1 MTTLLTAEELRG
13 LKKLCSDP
21 FMELGLMTRPEHMKC
36 FEAKVVTHS
45 VTVDITFPTVDDA
58 ESWNLM
64 YEKQIRLYG
73 HMATVALTVLVA
85 LVARDISKSIAV
97 GSIAAIAKDEI
108 QAKVWYPKVH
118 EKWSLIRIYTFNYQ
132 QFPQQLLR
140 VEWIDIIR
148 DKDGKEQDRRKH
160 DIAQYNI
167 GGPNGL
173 PEEFVRDIVS
183 RAPQYKKI
191 QYKAGAHKI

>member
-1 MTTLLTAEELRG
+1 MTTLLTPDEVRA

-45 VTVDITFPTVDDA
+45 VTVEIYFPTVDDA
-58 ESWNLM
+58 DSWNAM
-64 YEKQIRLYG
+64 NEKQIRLYG
-73 HMATVALTVLVA
+73 HMATVALTVFAA
-85 LVARDISKSIAV
+85 LVTRDISKSIAV
-97 GSIAAIAKDEI
+97 GSSTAIIKDEI
-108 QAKVWYPKVH
+108 QAKVWYPKAH
-118 EKWSLIRIYTFNYQ
+118 EKWSLTRIYTFNYQ

-148 DKDGKEQDRRKH
+148 DNDGKERDRRKH
-160 DIAQYNI
+160 DIAQFYV

-173 PEEFVRDIVS
+173 PEELVRGFMS
-183 RAPQYKKI
+183 RTPQYKKI
-191 QYKAGAHKI
+191 IFKAGA